1 MLQSNSKIKS
11 YVLETYG
18 CQMNVADSELVDGIL
33 KDIGLKKTEDLNNA
47 DAIFVNTCAIRENA
61 EKKIHSRLGNFYKL
75 KQEKPHLII
84 GVLGCMAQNLKNVTF
99 GMKVVEGV
107 LIHLLVILIQELIL
121 KMEVVIIILIHMI
134 LLFLL

>member
-11 YVLETYG
+11 YALETYG

-84 GVLGCMAQNLKNVTF
+84 GVLGCMVYFLASHSSNF
-99 GMKVVEGV
+99 APY
-107 LIHLLVILIQELIL
+107 IQIGRAH
-121 KMEVVIIILIHMI
+121 V
-134 LLFLL
+134 

>member
-11 YVLETYG
+11 YALETYG

-84 GVLGCMAQNLKNVTF
+84 GVLGCMAQNLKND
-99 GMKVVEGV
+99 
-107 LIHLLVILIQELIL
+107 LL
-121 KMEVVIIILIHMI
+121 KNKPSP
-134 LLFLL
+134 FN